1 MKLRA
6 SQAEEERQH
15 MRASKHRTPGQEGG
29 FALILAILALL
40 LLTFLGLTLATNTST
55 ELQIATNYR
64 WSQQARYNAEAGL
77 ESAKS
82 LLRGMDWEEILPDA
96 RGTTWLGVTAP
107 APNVPGGG
115 AIAPQSRADEHGNPS
130 RNFESWECDQRG
142 NGMGYGVVLDDGGAA
157 GPHQYRS
164 TIFGQNLNGAF
175 TLWVRRPTQRRPDG
189 LLGDYDVDDD
199 TLILVAEG
207 VAPFTG
213 GLSASADGQFRQ
225 ANQAVQLVEAVVSRA
240 PTVANIPCGT
250 RSGQAG
256 GAAEGGNFSACDPIS
271 GAGVAAGTG
280 MPNPPTDTD
289 AK

>member
-1 MKLRA
+1 
-6 SQAEEERQH
+6 
-15 MRASKHRTPGQEGG
+15 MRASMHRTLGSQDG

-107 APNVPGGG
+107 TPNVAGGG
-115 AIAPQSRADEHGNPS
+115 AMAPQSRADEHGNPS

-175 TLWVRRPTQRRPDG
+175 TLWVRRPVQRRPDG
-189 LLGDYDVDDD
+189 LLGDYAIDDD

-207 VAPFTG
+207 VAPYTG

-225 ANQAVQLVEAVVSRA
+225 GNQAVQVVEAVLSRA

-256 GAAEGGNFSACDPIS
+256 GSAEGGNFSACDPVS
-271 GAGVAAGTG
+271 GAGVAQGAGLST
-280 MPNPPTDTD
+280 PPTDTG
-289 AK
+289 AQ